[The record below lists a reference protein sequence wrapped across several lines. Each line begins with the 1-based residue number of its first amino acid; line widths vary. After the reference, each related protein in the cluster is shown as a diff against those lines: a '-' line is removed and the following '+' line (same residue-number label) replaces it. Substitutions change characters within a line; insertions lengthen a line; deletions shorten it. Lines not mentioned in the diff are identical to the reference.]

1 MRVKLTN
8 IKGNQSGIRACLKSG
23 GVVGELRR
31 LTNAAASRACSMVS
45 ADDMSEP
52 FAANVKTNGVTAIG
66 YVNTATPHGDRAEA
80 KYHILQKC
88 L

>member
-8 IKGNQSGIRACLKSG
+8 IKGNQSGIQACLKSG

-31 LTNAAASRACSMVS
+31 LTNVAASKACSMVS
-45 ADDMSEP
+45 ADDMGDP
-52 FAANVKTNGVTAIG
+52 FVAKVKTEGVTAIG

-80 KYHILQKC
+80 KYRILQKC

>member
-23 GVVGELRR
+23 GVVGELQR
-31 LTNAAASRACSMVS
+31 LTSIAASRACSMLSV
-45 ADDMSEP
+45 DDMGEP
-52 FAANVKTNGVTAIG
+52 FAANVKTSGVTAIG
-66 YVNTATPHGDRAEA
+66 YVNTATPHGANAEA
-80 KYHILQKC
+80 KRKILQQC

>member
-1 MRVKLTN
+1 MKVKLTN

-23 GVVGELRR
+23 GVVGELQR
-31 LTNAAASRACSMVS
+31 LTSIAASRACSMVS
-45 ADDMSEP
+45 DDGMGEP

-80 KYHILQKC
+80 KRHILQKC

>member
-1 MRVKLTN
+1 MRVSLKN
-8 IKGNQSGIRACLKSG
+8 IKVNQSSIRACLKSG

-31 LTNAAASRACSMVS
+31 LTNAAASKACSMVS
-45 ADDMSEP
+45 ADDMGEP
-52 FAANVKTNGVTAIG
+52 FVANVKTSGVTAIG

-80 KYHILQKC
+80 KHRILQKC

>member
-23 GVVGELRR
+23 GVVGELQR
-31 LTNAAASRACSMVS
+31 LTNSAASKACSMVS
-45 ADDMSEP
+45 ADDMGAP
-52 FAANVKTNGVTAIG
+52 FAANVKTSGVTAIG

-80 KYHILQKC
+80 KRRILQKC